1 MVDVSDPSLL
11 AAYEDVR
18 SDKTETD
25 WAVFGYNSSGN
36 KIQVDATGSGGIREL
51 VSNLRDDAVQ
61 YGYVA
66 VTTGDSESVRKKFI
80 FITWGGP
87 SSSVMRKARISVHK
101 ADLKE
106 ITKDF
111 SAEVQATERSD
122 LDEDTL
128 IKTLLKTGTSDYSSR
143 RY

>member
-1 MVDVSDPSLL
+1 
-11 AAYEDVR
+11 
-18 SDKTETD
+18 
-25 WAVFGYNSSGN
+25 
-36 KIQVDATGSGGIREL
+36 
-51 VSNLRDDAVQ
+51 LRDDAVQ